1 LEKPVSLSQSLLP
14 EFDHEMANTRK
25 VLQRIP
31 ENRLD
36 WKVHEKSNTMGWVGM
51 HLAEIPS
58 WAEMALNRDC
68 VDVAPPGGEPH
79 RSPSATSRQDI
90 LDRFDK
96 NVAAARA
103 AIAAASD
110 EQLMKPWSLLK
121 GGETIF
127 TMPRVA
133 VLRRMV
139 LNHNIHHRAHLCVY
153 LRLNDVPVPALYG
166 PSADEQGM

>member
-1 LEKPVSLSQSLLP
+1 MSLSESLLP

-25 VLQRIP
+25 VLERIP
-31 ENRLD
+31 EDKLN
-36 WKVHEKSNTMGWVGM
+36 WKVHPKSHTIGWVGM

-58 WAEMALNRDC
+58 WAEEALNHDSW
-68 VDVAPPGGEPH
+68 DVAPVEGQPYRTP
-79 RSPSATSRQDI
+79 AANSRQAI

-110 EQLMKPWSLLK
+110 EQFMKPWSLLM
-121 GGETIF
+121 GGKTLF
-127 TMPRVA
+127 TMPRAA
-133 VLRRMV
+133 VLRSFV
-139 LNHNIHHRAHLCVY
+139 LSHNIHHRAHLCVY

-166 PSADEQGM
+166 PSADERGL

>member
-1 LEKPVSLSQSLLP
+1 MSLSQSLLP

-25 VLQRIP
+25 VLERIP
-31 ENRLD
+31 EDKLN
-36 WKVHEKSNTMGWVGM
+36 WKVHEKSNTIGWVGM
-51 HLAEIPS
+51 HLAEIPG
-58 WAEMALNRDC
+58 WADVTLNQDFL
-68 VDVAPPGGEPH
+68 DVAPVGGEPY
-79 RSPSATSRQDI
+79 RTPPATSRQEI

-110 EQLMKPWSLLK
+110 DQFMKPWSLLMK
-121 GGETIF
+121 GETMF
-127 TMPRVA
+127 TMPRGA
-133 VLRRMV
+133 VLRSFV